1 MTLLLISVALVLV
14 ISAICSLTEAALYA
28 VRMPYIRQLT
38 ESGRSA
44 GVLLEKFKINMEQP
58 ITAILIVNTVANT
71 AGAAIA
77 GAQARDIF
85 DGKVSIF
92 AFSAIFTLMVLFL
105 SEIAPKIAGVA
116 YNRSIAPVVSKP
128 LNRVISCLRPIVWV
142 TQRVSSLLGQDKPK
156 LFAPEEDVH
165 YMAAL
170 SAEEGSILP
179 FEAHLVTQVLR
190 LDEVKTKHIMTPR
203 TVTLSA
209 PADMTVEAFLDNAPK
224 KLFSRIPIYAADDPE
239 NWIGIVR
246 SQDILAH
253 VAQDDFDTELQ
264 DLSHKLRFVP
274 EAMRG
279 HTLLSEFLKTR
290 AHMVGVVDEYGS
302 VVGIVTLEDIMESLI
317 GKEIM
322 DETDTVTDLQ
332 AAAREKGQRRL
343 GTSSGGKDD
352 HRSR

>member
-1 MTLLLISVALVLV
+1 
-14 ISAICSLTEAALYA
+14 
-28 VRMPYIRQLT
+28 LT

-44 GVLLEKFKINMEQP
+44 GILLEKFKLNMEQP

-77 GAQARDIF
+77 GAQARDVF
-85 DGKVSIF
+85 DGKMSVF
-92 AFSAIFTLMVLFL
+92 AFSAVFTLMVLFL
-105 SEIAPKIAGVA
+105 SEIMPKVAGVA
-116 YNRSIAPVVSKP
+116 YNRSIAPAVSTP

-142 TQRVSSLLGQDKPK
+142 TQRLSSLLGQGKPQ
-156 LFAPEEDVH
+156 LFAPEEEVQQ
-165 YMAAL
+165 MAAL
-170 SAEEGSILP
+170 SAEEGSILAV
-179 FEAHLVTQVLR
+179 EAR
-190 LDEVKTKHIMTPR
+190 LIKHALGLDDIKVKDILTPR
-203 TVTLSA
+203 TVVLSA
-209 PADMTVEAFLDNAPK
+209 AGDTTVEDFLAKAPG
-224 KLFSRIPIYAADDPE
+224 KLFSRIPIHAPDDPE

-253 VAQDDFDTELQ
+253 VAQDDFETELQ

-279 HTLLSEFLKTR
+279 HTLLGEFLKHR

-302 VVGIVTLEDIMESLI
+302 VVGIVTLEDVMESLI

-332 AAAREKGQRRL
+332 VVAREKGQQRL
-343 GTSSGGKDD
+343 GASSGGKDD
-352 HRSR
+352 RKNK